1 MAKSDLIKAAIA
13 FREWQK
19 PWTFD
24 SVVLNQ
30 LSDDSEGQATFRQI
44 WAEACR
50 PDNWQHAEISKC
62 CDACDS
68 GLKNVFS
75 WLPDEARAQ
84 FVRAA
89 SFQWR

>member
-1 MAKSDLIKAAIA
+1 MAKSDLVRAAIA
-13 FREWQK
+13 FQEWGK
-19 PWTFD
+19 PWSFD

-30 LSDDSEGQATFRQI
+30 LSDDSDDRAIFMQI

-50 PDNWQHAEISKC
+50 SDNWQQADISRC

-68 GLKNVFS
+68 RLKCEFS
-75 WLPDEARAQ
+75 WLPEEAGAQ

-89 SFQWR
+89 SFQWK